1 MKKWL
6 NYLPTIFIL
15 SIVLS
20 LVFYSSQGSTVQMNY
35 TQFEKIVD
43 EVDFKKSSMTISSTV
58 IHLEGTYEQ
67 NSKTVGYKVIVP
79 RTEKNIEKL
88 EKSLQR
94 NGGKLTVED
103 PNQGSVWISILSQ
116 IIPFLIIAVFFYF
129 MFAKMGGGGNN
140 KAFEFAKSKARVESN
155 VKVRFKD
162 VAGCEEEKEEV
173 KEIIDYLRSPKKFTD
188 MGAHIPKGILM
199 VGPPGTGKTL
209 LAKAVAGEANVPFF
223 SISGSDFVEMFVG
236 TGASRVRDMF
246 KTAQKSAPC
255 IIFIDE
261 IDAIALHRSFQ
272 SLRGDVAEIVNSLL
286 TEMDGINDNKAVV
299 TIGATNNPNSID
311 YAVRSR
317 FEEEIEFV
325 LPDDNERK
333 SIFEN
338 NLKTFPLKYDLNIEK
353 LVKISKNMSGRDI
366 KEKILKTALHHA
378 ISHDKETVDNKDVE
392 YALKASKIKNSE
404 VKGMFE

>member
-1 MKKWL
+1 MKTNNK
-6 NYLPTIFIL
+6 
-15 SIVLS
+15 
-20 LVFYSSQGSTVQMNY
+20 
-35 TQFEKIVD
+35 TQETKPSNP
-43 EVDFKKSSMTISSTV
+43 K
-58 IHLEGTYEQ
+58 
-67 NSKTVGYKVIVP
+67 SKTAQKENTPFAESVVLKPVGY
-79 RTEKNIEKL
+79 
-88 EKSLQR
+88 
-94 NGGKLTVED
+94 
-103 PNQGSVWISILSQ
+103 
-116 IIPFLIIAVFFYF
+116 PFD
-129 MFAKMGGGGNN
+129 FAMMENN
-140 KAFEFAKSKARVESN
+140 L
-155 VKVRFKD
+155 
-162 VAGCEEEKEEV
+162 
-173 KEIIDYLRSPKKFTD
+173 EIIDKTLFEEYAREQWLGLVVKENSYLFDQKIIPDYGFQIVSVSPNNSIIAENTEIKLLDIEERNLDTVKRIKTNVKISDIVGQENAKNKTKVLIKYLEEPDKF
-188 MGAHIPKGILM
+188 GEWAPKNILFY
-199 VGPPGTGKTL
+199 GFPGTGKTML
-209 LAKAVAGEANVPFF
+209 VKALANEVDVPLYLIKATSLIGEH
-223 SISGSDFVEMFVG
+223 VG
-236 TGASRVRDMF
+236 DSASKIQELF
-246 KTAQKSAPC
+246 EKAQKTAPS

>member
-1 MKKWL
+1 MKTNNK
-6 NYLPTIFIL
+6 
-15 SIVLS
+15 
-20 LVFYSSQGSTVQMNY
+20 
-35 TQFEKIVD
+35 TQETKPSNP
-43 EVDFKKSSMTISSTV
+43 K
-58 IHLEGTYEQ
+58 
-67 NSKTVGYKVIVP
+67 SKTAQKENTPFAESVVLKPVGY
-79 RTEKNIEKL
+79 
-88 EKSLQR
+88 
-94 NGGKLTVED
+94 
-103 PNQGSVWISILSQ
+103 
-116 IIPFLIIAVFFYF
+116 PFD
-129 MFAKMGGGGNN
+129 FAMMENN
-140 KAFEFAKSKARVESN
+140 L
-155 VKVRFKD
+155 
-162 VAGCEEEKEEV
+162 
-173 KEIIDYLRSPKKFTD
+173 EIIDKTLFEEYAREQWLGLVVKENSYLFDQKIIPDYGFQIVSVSPNNSIIAENTEIKLLDIEERKLDTVKRIKTNVKISDIVGQENAKNKTKVLIKYLEEPDKF
-188 MGAHIPKGILM
+188 GEWAPKNILFY
-199 VGPPGTGKTL
+199 GFPGTGKTML
-209 LAKAVAGEANVPFF
+209 VKALANELDVPLYLIKATSLIGEH
-223 SISGSDFVEMFVG
+223 VG
-236 TGASRVRDMF
+236 DSASKIQELF
-246 KTAQKSAPC
+246 EKAQKTAPS

-272 SLRGDVAEIVNSLL
+272 LLRGDVAEIVNSLL

>member
-1 MKKWL
+1 MKTNNK
-6 NYLPTIFIL
+6 
-15 SIVLS
+15 
-20 LVFYSSQGSTVQMNY
+20 
-35 TQFEKIVD
+35 TQETKPSNP
-43 EVDFKKSSMTISSTV
+43 K
-58 IHLEGTYEQ
+58 
-67 NSKTVGYKVIVP
+67 SKTAQKENTPFAESVVLKPVGY
-79 RTEKNIEKL
+79 
-88 EKSLQR
+88 
-94 NGGKLTVED
+94 
-103 PNQGSVWISILSQ
+103 
-116 IIPFLIIAVFFYF
+116 PFD
-129 MFAKMGGGGNN
+129 FAMMENN
-140 KAFEFAKSKARVESN
+140 L
-155 VKVRFKD
+155 
-162 VAGCEEEKEEV
+162 
-173 KEIIDYLRSPKKFTD
+173 EIIDKTLFEEYAREQWLGLVVKENSYLFDQKIIPDYGFQIVSVSPNNSIIAENTEIKLLDIEERTLDTVKRIKTNVKISDIIGQENAKNKTKVLIKYLEEPDKF
-188 MGAHIPKGILM
+188 GEWAPKNILFY
-199 VGPPGTGKTL
+199 GFPGTGKTML
-209 LAKAVAGEANVPFF
+209 VKALANELDVPLYLIKATSLIGEH
-223 SISGSDFVEMFVG
+223 VG
-236 TGASRVRDMF
+236 DSASKIQELF
-246 KTAQKSAPC
+246 EKAKKTAPS

-272 SLRGDVAEIVNSLL
+272 SLRGDVVEIVNSLL

>member
-1 MKKWL
+1 MKTNNK
-6 NYLPTIFIL
+6 
-15 SIVLS
+15 
-20 LVFYSSQGSTVQMNY
+20 
-35 TQFEKIVD
+35 TQETKPSNP
-43 EVDFKKSSMTISSTV
+43 K
-58 IHLEGTYEQ
+58 
-67 NSKTVGYKVIVP
+67 SKTAQKENTPFAESVVLKPVGY
-79 RTEKNIEKL
+79 
-88 EKSLQR
+88 
-94 NGGKLTVED
+94 
-103 PNQGSVWISILSQ
+103 
-116 IIPFLIIAVFFYF
+116 PFD
-129 MFAKMGGGGNN
+129 FAMMENN
-140 KAFEFAKSKARVESN
+140 L
-155 VKVRFKD
+155 
-162 VAGCEEEKEEV
+162 
-173 KEIIDYLRSPKKFTD
+173 EIIDKTLFEEYAREQWLGLVVKENSYLFDQKIIPDYGFQIVSVSPNNSIIAENTEIKLLDIEERNLDTVKRIKTNVKISDIVGQENAKNKTKVLIKYLEEPDKF
-188 MGAHIPKGILM
+188 GEWAPKNILFY
-199 VGPPGTGKTL
+199 GFPGTGKTML
-209 LAKAVAGEANVPFF
+209 VKALANELDVSLYLIKATSLIGEH
-223 SISGSDFVEMFVG
+223 VG
-236 TGASRVRDMF
+236 DSASKIQELF
-246 KTAQKSAPC
+246 EKAQKTAPS

-378 ISHDKETVDNKDVE
+378 ISHDK
-392 YALKASKIKNSE
+392 
-404 VKGMFE
+404 